1 MGSMEPGRRTLAV
14 IPARGGSKEIRGK
27 NLRDVEGKPLIGYM
41 IETALA
47 CRHLTRVIVSTDSPA
62 IADAARAHGAEV
74 PFLRPPDL
82 ATDTVPLPP
91 VMRHAMEYF
100 DAQGFRADHVVSL
113 QPTSPLIL
121 PSDIDAAVEKAWDT
135 GCDTVVSLR
144 KVDEAH
150 PWRMYTIDGDRVRP
164 FNEYTNE
171 KVQNRQE
178 RPDAYKFSGAIYVRR
193 RGLLEQADGS
203 DFALGTDVRF
213 VFVPSERAVDV
224 NSPLDLLLFKA
235 IMAERKGRQL

>member
-1 MGSMEPGRRTLAV
+1 
-14 IPARGGSKEIRGK
+14 
-27 NLRDVEGKPLIGYM
+27 
-41 IETALA
+41 
-47 CRHLTRVIVSTDSPA
+47 
-62 IADAARAHGAEV
+62 
-74 PFLRPPDL
+74 
-82 ATDTVPLPP
+82 
-91 VMRHAMEYF
+91 
-100 DAQGFRADHVVSL
+100 
-113 QPTSPLIL
+113 
-121 PSDIDAAVEKAWDT
+121 
-135 GCDTVVSLR
+135 
-144 KVDEAH
+144 
-150 PWRMYTIDGDRVRP
+150 MYTIDGDRIRP